1 VSGGQLP
8 ATHPQIEKSLRT
20 KIIMLTMLEDDAS
33 VFAAMRAGACGY
45 LLKGASPD
53 EMISVIQAVAQ
64 GQTLFGPTIAMRL
77 INFFQELGQIRM
89 EAPVESPFPDLTERE
104 LEVLHLIAQGFN
116 NQEIAQMFVISPRI
130 VKNHITSKFFQIAGG

>member
-1 VSGGQLP
+1 
-8 ATHPQIEKSLRT
+8 
-20 KIIMLTMLEDDAS
+20 
-33 VFAAMRAGACGY
+33 
-45 LLKGASPD
+45 
-53 EMISVIQAVAQ
+53 
-64 GQTLFGPTIAMRL
+64 
-77 INFFQELGQIRM
+77 M